1 MTLHQPPGPGSPPA
15 LRLRRPGW
23 RDTRFLLGLGLVAV
37 SVAIGA
43 TAFTAA
49 ARTVPVYAAADALV
63 PGDTVTADQLV
74 IREVRLA
81 DSAEH
86 YLRADEPVPD
96 GLAVIR
102 TVAEG
107 ELVPLSAVADSED
120 LGLRPVAITPGDA
133 LSSGVTR
140 GSTVDLWFVPDAEA
154 DAVAA
159 ADDADVDADE
169 SGSSAGPVELAT
181 GLTVAEVTEPSGSFT
196 VGSAVTV
203 HVLVPLDRLADV
215 LAALAAEGT
224 VEGVPVPGQAG

>member
-49 ARTVPVYAAADALV
+49 AHTVPVYAAADALV

-81 DSAEH
+81 DSAGH

-140 GSTVDLWFVPDAEA
+140 GSTVDLWFVPEADA
-154 DAVAA
+154 DAVADIEADA
-159 ADDADVDADE
+159 AA
-169 SGSSAGPVELAT
+169 SGSSGPVELAT

-224 VEGVPVPGQAG
+224 VEVVPVPGQAG